1 MLLRPWDSEERTS
14 SGGYT
19 ASLTLLSGLFHEG
32 TEAGA
37 AALVDVAGDRPPP
50 FIEGGATAR
59 QAHAHSIRIFDPGS
73 EPVRRRG
80 RYHRNVHIHGSFDQ
94 PDQATS

>member
-1 MLLRPWDSEERTS
+1 MLRIWDSEERTR

-19 ASLTLLSGLFHEG
+19 ASLTLLSGLFHED

-37 AALVDVAGDRPPP
+37 AALVDAAGDRPPP

-59 QAHAHSIRIFDPGS
+59 QAHAHSILIFDPGG
-73 EPVRRRG
+73 EPVRWHG
-80 RYHRNVHIHGSFDQ
+80 RYHRNVRIHGSFDQ
-94 PDQATS
+94 PDQVTS